1 MHAKILLQVGAG
13 GEGNI
18 LYFILLYLPF
28 IFFMFYG
35 QRFQMQMALLE
46 IGGMLKQLEKM
57 KDFAKREA
65 LNTLKREGC
74 EEKTAETSLEVL
86 LNSFTILPTSMDP
99 AGVVGKVEH
108 ILNIRDAK
116 LITEVKKAI
125 PKADEATARNVE
137 NVVEATA
144 ALDQI
149 YRIVRHFYLLGKKMG
164 NLYAVIQLQMLAP
177 QIIMYA
183 KAFVSAV
190 YAFKN
195 GIPIGD
201 GIGALVAAKMI
212 NGATTEVIAKDTVSS
227 KLEYEK
233 RKAFIIKAQGPG
245 GNVGKPGE
253 AIKKIIEDNGEKIK
267 LIVMIDA
274 ALKLEGEKIG
284 EVAEGIGAAIGGI
297 GVEKFKIEEEAS
309 RHKIPLHAVII
320 KESIA
325 DAISVMKKE
334 IHNSLGEVLE
344 RVKKIILENSQE
356 EEGVIIAGIGN
367 TIGIA
372 Q

>member
-1 MHAKILLQVGAG
+1 MFNEVLQVPGR
-13 GEGNI
+13 GEGSI

-46 IGGMLKQLEKM
+46 IGGILKQLERM
-57 KDFAKREA
+57 KDFAKRE
-65 LNTLKREGC
+65 TLDTFKREGC
-74 EEKTAETSLEVL
+74 DEKTAEESLGL
-86 LNSFTILPTSMDP
+86 ILNSFTILPTSMDP
-99 AGVVGKVEH
+99 VGVVSKVEH

-116 LITEVKKAI
+116 LLKQVKNTI
-125 PKADEATARNVE
+125 PNADEATARNVE
-137 NVVEATA
+137 NLVEATA

-149 YRIVRHFYLLGKKMG
+149 YRIIRHFYLLGKKMG

-177 QIIMYA
+177 MIINYA

-190 YAFKN
+190 YAFKR
-195 GIPIGD
+195 GIPVGD

-212 NGATTEVIAKDTVSS
+212 KGAETEVIAKDTITA
-227 KLEYEK
+227 KIDFEN
-233 RKAFIIKAQGPG
+233 RKAFVVKALGPG

-253 AIKKIIEDNGEKIK
+253 AIRKIVEINKKDIK

-284 EVAEGIGAAIGGI
+284 EVAEGVGAAIGGI
-297 GVEKFKIEEEAS
+297 GVEKFKIEKEAS
-309 RHKIPLHAVII
+309 RYKIPLHAVII
-320 KESIA
+320 KESIT

-334 IHNSLGEVLE
+334 IYNSLDEVLN
-344 RVKKIILENSQE
+344 RIKRIVLENTKE
-356 EEGVIIAGIGN
+356 GEGVIITGVGN
-367 TIGIA
+367 TAGIA